1 MILEWIRF
9 CIAAVLLAAG
19 LVCFISAVLGVWR
32 FGFVMNRMHAG
43 GVGDTL
49 GLFCVVLAMAVASGS
64 PVMALK
70 LLLILAIM
78 WFTSPVSTHF
88 LAKVEYYTDPE
99 LFENAQL
106 IEDPERQEEG

>member
-1 MILEWIRF
+1 MIRLA
-9 CIAAVLLAAG
+9 IASLFLILG
-19 LVCFISAVLGVWR
+19 LFIFFSEVV
-32 FGFVMNRMHAG
+32 GFYKFKYVMNRMHAG